1 MSLNGISS
9 LITQNRLISRAKSR
23 SRSQNAA
30 IGSAL
35 RNSSGNNGKDSL
47 ANAIKSQ
54 SKKQNSLSAADTKS
68 KEYFTAIKKAAG
80 SVQSCV
86 KNLLELPDKE
96 WDKMTE
102 EEITGYREDALSKVS
117 SFVND
122 FNVMVKGMKDEGGK
136 VNQIY
141 LSQMKNYYNNSKS
154 DLEKLGITMKDDGT
168 LSVNQE
174 EFKKGDA
181 QKIKK
186 VLGASGSFI
195 DNVGK
200 RAKDAQ
206 ANAETNLAVLNKTQ
220 YAGNY
225 TYDKY
230 GSDIFDMLTGGS
242 KYNSKG

>member
-1 MSLNGISS
+1 MSLKGISS

-23 SRSQNAA
+23 SRSQSAA
-30 IGSAL
+30 IGSVL
-35 RNSSGNNGKDSL
+35 RNSSGSNGKDSRS
-47 ANAIKSQ
+47 NAIKNQ
-54 SKKQNSLSAADTKS
+54 SKNQNSLSAADAKS
-68 KEYFTAIKKAAG
+68 KEYYTTIKKAAG

-86 KNLLELPDKE
+86 KNLLALPDKE

-102 EEITGYREDALSKVS
+102 EEITGYREDALSKVN

-141 LSQMKNYYNNSKS
+141 LSQLKNYYDNSKS

-168 LSVNQE
+168 LSVNGE
-174 EFKKGDA
+174 EFKKSDV

-186 VLGASGSFI
+186 VLGSSGSFI
-195 DNVGK
+195 DNIGK
-200 RAKDAQ
+200 RAKDVE

-225 TYDKY
+225 TYDRY

-242 KYNSKG
+242 KYNTKG

>member
-1 MSLNGISS
+1 MGLNGISS

-23 SRSQNAA
+23 SRSQGAA
-30 IGSAL
+30 VGSVL
-35 RNSSGNNGKDSL
+35 NSSRNSGKNSVLD
-47 ANAIKSQ
+47 AIKNQ
-54 SKKQNSLSAADTKS
+54 SRKQNGLSAADAKS
-68 KEYFTAIKKAAG
+68 KKYYTTIKKAAG
-80 SVQSCV
+80 SLQSCV
-86 KNLLELPDKE
+86 KNLLDLPEKE

-102 EEITGYREDALSKVS
+102 EEITEYRENALSKVN

-122 FNVMVKGMKDEGGK
+122 FNVMVKGMRNEGGK

-141 LSQMKNYYNNSKS
+141 LSQLKNYYNNAKS

-174 EFKKGDA
+174 EFKKGDV

-186 VLGASGSFI
+186 VLGSSGSFV

-206 ANAETNLAVLNKTQ
+206 ANAETNLSVLNKTQ
-220 YAGNY
+220 YAGSY

-242 KYNSKG
+242 KYSSKG

>member
-23 SRSQNAA
+23 SRSQSSA

-54 SKKQNSLSAADTKS
+54 SQKQNSLSAADAKS
-68 KEYFTAIKKAAG
+68 KEYFTTIKKAAG

-102 EEITGYREDALSKVS
+102 EEITGYREDALSKVN

-122 FNVMVKGMKDEGGK
+122 FNVMVKGMEDEGGK

-141 LSQMKNYYNNSKS
+141 LSQMKNYFTNSKS

-174 EFKKGDA
+174 EFKKGDV

-186 VLGASGSFI
+186 VLGASGSFV
-195 DNVGK
+195 DNVGR

-220 YAGNY
+220 YVGNY

-230 GSDIFDMLTGGS
+230 GSDIFDMLTGGG

>member
-23 SRSQNAA
+23 SRSQSTA

-54 SKKQNSLSAADTKS
+54 SKKQNSLSAADAKS
-68 KEYFTAIKKAAG
+68 KEYFTTIKKAAG

-102 EEITGYREDALSKVS
+102 EEITGYREDALSKVN

-141 LSQMKNYYNNSKS
+141 LSQMKNYYKNAKS

>member
-23 SRSQNAA
+23 SRSQSTA

-54 SKKQNSLSAADTKS
+54 SKKQNSLSAADAKS
-68 KEYFTAIKKAAG
+68 KEYFTTIKKAAG

-102 EEITGYREDALSKVS
+102 EEITGYREDALSKVN

-122 FNVMVKGMKDEGGK
+122 FNVMVKGMEDEGGK

-141 LSQMKNYYNNSKS
+141 LSQMKNYFTNSKS

-174 EFKKGDA
+174 EFKKGDV

-186 VLGASGSFI
+186 VLGSSGSFV
-195 DNVGK
+195 DNVGR
-200 RAKDAQ
+200 RARDAQ

>member
-23 SRSQNAA
+23 SRSQGAA
-30 IGSAL
+30 VGSVL
-35 RNSSGNNGKDSL
+35 NSSRNSGKNSVLD
-47 ANAIKSQ
+47 AIKNQ
-54 SKKQNSLSAADTKS
+54 SRKQNGLSAADAKS
-68 KEYFTAIKKAAG
+68 KEYYTTIKKAAG
-80 SVQSCV
+80 SLQSCV
-86 KNLLELPDKE
+86 KNLLDLPEKE

-102 EEITGYREDALSKVS
+102 EEITEYRENALSKVN

-122 FNVMVKGMKDEGGK
+122 FNVMVKGMRNEGGK

-141 LSQMKNYYNNSKS
+141 LSQLKNYYNNAKS

-174 EFKKGDA
+174 EFKKGDV

-186 VLGASGSFI
+186 VLGSSGSFV

-206 ANAETNLAVLNKTQ
+206 ANAETNLSVLNKTQ
-220 YAGNY
+220 YAGSY

-242 KYNSKG
+242 KYSSKG